1 MVAIGNGLTKLNIP
15 NAKTRNDAS
24 KAGDSSNAN
33 TFKATVAKNLSTA
46 SKATGSTSRNII
58 YTSRDFGIGAQRS
71 IFGSGMAWNARKY
84 NEKSIGINR
93 EVLSYES
100 KSLKEAQEAK
110 YARLYRMSQASYG
123 NQNQVASN
131 DTLSMLML
139 ANTFATQMA
148 KSKSANKSSSNDGA
162 GSTTNTAN
170 VVKTEVGEIL
180 GQLNSAKS
188 SGDVEKALGTINT
201 KLQNIETETPKLQKE
216 VADAKTAKQNAET
229 KLNDTNSQITSE
241 KQNVQKQEGQ
251 INKLGSQ
258 ISSLEASIGDIS
270 NQILNVD
277 AQIAKAMGATPKQDT
292 SALESKK
299 RSLEALKEQ
308 KETELSETKQK
319 KKDAEKSK
327 QASETKLKDQLEPA
341 KEKLEKEVSDSQKT
355 VEEGE
360 AKLNKMESQKNELTK
375 AKTDAETKLTK
386 QNKQDSSK
394 LTSLKE
400 KADKYADE
408 YKKETKPDKKN
419 KILAKYTAVA
429 NEYNTLASNL
439 SSDLKD
445 KYSTIAGTIE

>member
-1 MVAIGNGLTKLNIP
+1 MVVNGTGLVKLNIP
-15 NAKTRNDAS
+15 NAQTSSNAS
-24 KAGDSSNAN
+24 KTGGSSNAN
-33 TFKATVAKNLSTA
+33 SFKATVAKNLSTA

-58 YTSRDFGIGAQRS
+58 YTSRDFGVGAQRS
-71 IFGSGMAWNARKY
+71 IFGSGKAWNARKY

-93 EVLSYES
+93 EALSYES

-110 YARLYRMSQASYG
+110 YARLYRMSQTSYG

-139 ANTFATQMA
+139 ANAFATQKA
-148 KSKSANKSSSNDGA
+148 NSKSANKTSSNDGT

-216 VADAKTAKQNAET
+216 VKEAKATKEKAET
-229 KLNDTNSQITSE
+229 QLNDTNSKITSE

-258 ISSLEASIGDIS
+258 ISSLEVEIGNLDK
-270 NQILNVD
+270 
-277 AQIAKAMGATPKQDT
+277 QIAALDEQIKGKANNGYNVSTIETQRA
-292 SALESKK
+292 
-299 RSLEALKEQ
+299 SLVSLKEQ
-308 KETELSETKQK
+308 KAKELAQAETQ

-327 QASETKLKDQLEPA
+327 LESEAKLKELEPT

-355 VEEGE
+355 IEEGE

-386 QNKQDSSK
+386 LNKQDSSK
-394 LTSLKE
+394 LDSLKE

-408 YKKETKPDKKN
+408 YKQAKPDKKN
-419 KILAKYTAVA
+419 KILAKYTAAA
-429 NEYNTLASNL
+429 NEYNALAGNL